1 MTAGPAGGTPRYATG
16 VQPIDHLIAAALTG
30 DREYVGT
37 MLRADPALLEAR
49 NMFGAGVA
57 HAARYGG
64 HPELF
69 DVPELAGWVPGLVT
83 SAQLGDVAAV
93 RQALAADP
101 ASAVQFFGTTTALHA
116 AAYWGQHEV
125 AELLLEAGADSIVSE
140 PTKDSFLQITP
151 LGAAVATT
159 PGIPQPSDDEA
170 VVLGLVRLLLD
181 RGADVTA
188 PRKDGMTPLHGA
200 AWRGHAAVVHVL
212 LEAGADPAA
221 TATSGPHAGQ
231 TAADT
236 ALSQGH
242 LVLAARLD
250 VGGTAGLQAR
260 G

>member
-1 MTAGPAGGTPRYATG
+1 

-30 DREYVGT
+30 DRAQVST
-37 MLRADPALLEAR
+37 RLRADPALLEAR
-49 NMFGAGVA
+49 NYFGTGVA

-69 DVPELAGWVPGLVT
+69 DLPELAGWVPGVVT
-83 SAQLGDVAAV
+83 SAELGDASAV

-101 ASAVQFFGTTTALHA
+101 GHATAFFGTTTALHA
-116 AAYWGQHEV
+116 AAYWGQYEV
-125 AELLLEAGADSIVSE
+125 AALLLAAGADAIVNE
-140 PTKDSFLQITP
+140 RTRDNFLQITP

-170 VVLGLVRLLLD
+170 VVLELVRLLIE

-188 PRKDGMTPLHGA
+188 RRKDGMTPLHGA
-200 AWRGHAAVVHVL
+200 AWRGHAAVAQAL
-212 LEAGADPAA
+212 LDAGADPAA

-231 TAADT
+231 AAADT

-250 VGGTAGLQAR
+250 PA
-260 G
+260 